1 MEPRR
6 SRSDDRRVRKTKKVL
21 KESLATLLLEKNINS
36 ITVQE
41 LVKHA
46 GINRGT
52 FYLHYRDIYDMLSQ
66 IETEMIEELEEI
78 SKRYP
83 PSLVKNPHNPYITA
97 LLQYIW
103 DSRTFCKMLLG
114 PYGDMAF
121 VEKLKKLVA
130 QKRFSYLIDNCPN
143 NQLQDYQYCVAFT
156 VAGCIGLI
164 QTWIE
169 SGMDK
174 SPQELA
180 HVAEVMIQNGI
191 DFLQQKMPAQ
201 H

>member
-66 IETEMIEELEEI
+66 IEMEMIEEMEEI

-83 PSLVKNPHNPYITA
+83 PSLGKNSHNPYIAA

-103 DSRTFCKMLLG
+103 DNRTFCKMLLG
-114 PYGDMAF
+114 PFGDMAF
-121 VEKLKKLVA
+121 VEELKKLVA
-130 QKRFSYLIDNCPN
+130 QKRFSYLMDSYPYKK
-143 NQLQDYQYCVAFT
+143 LQDYQYCVAFT
-156 VAGCIGLI
+156 VGGCIGLI

-169 SGMDK
+169 SGMEK

-180 HVAEVMIQNGI
+180 QVAEVMIQNGI
-191 DFLQQKMPAQ
+191 DFLQRETPA
-201 H
+201 

>member
-1 MEPRR
+1 MEPRIR
-6 SRSDDRRVRKTKKVL
+6 RSDDRRVRKTRKVL

-41 LVKHA
+41 LVKLA

-52 FYLHYRDIYDMLSQ
+52 FYLHYRDIKDMLSQ
-66 IETEMIEELEEI
+66 IEAEMIEELEEI

-83 PSLVKNPHNPYITA
+83 PSLGKNPHNPYIAA

-103 DSRTFCKMLLG
+103 ENRTFCKMLLG
-114 PYGDMAF
+114 PFGDMAF
-121 VEKLKKLVA
+121 VEQLKKLVA
-130 QKRFSYLIDNCPN
+130 QKRFSYLMDNCPDN
-143 NQLQDYQYCVAFT
+143 KLQDYQYCVAFT

-169 SGMDK
+169 CNMEK

-180 HVAEVMIQNGI
+180 QVAEVMIQNGI
-191 DFLQQKMPAQ
+191 DFLQRGNPAQ
-201 H
+201 Q

>member
-1 MEPRR
+1 VEPTRR
-6 SRSDDRRVRKTKKVL
+6 KSDDRRVRRTRKVL
-21 KESLATLLLEKNINS
+21 KESLATLLLKKNINS
-36 ITVQE
+36 ITIQE

-52 FYLHYRDIYDMLSQ
+52 FYLHYRDLKDMLSQ
-66 IETEMIEELEEI
+66 IEMEMIEELEDI

-83 PSLVKNPHNPYITA
+83 PSLAKNRHNQYIAA

-103 DSRTFCKMLLG
+103 DNRTFCKMLLG
-114 PYGDMAF
+114 PFGDMAF

-130 QKRFSYLIDNCPN
+130 QKRFYYLMDNCPDN
-143 NQLQDYQYCVAFT
+143 RLQDYQYCVAFT

-169 SGMDK
+169 SGMEK
-174 SPQELA
+174 SPEEVAQ
-180 HVAEVMIQNGI
+180 VAEVLIQNGI
-191 DFLQQKMPAQ
+191 NFLQEEILAKQ
-201 H
+201 